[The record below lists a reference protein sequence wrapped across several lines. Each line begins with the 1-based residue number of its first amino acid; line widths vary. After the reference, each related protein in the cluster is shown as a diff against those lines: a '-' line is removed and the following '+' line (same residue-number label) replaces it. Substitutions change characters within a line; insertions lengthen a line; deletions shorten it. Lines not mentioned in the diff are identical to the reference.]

1 MLELMEPEC
10 ESKLVALALQ
20 HLAQGWVATEEN
32 CDLGEKMTSK
42 FNTFHILADKK
53 VLAFLCFLI
62 FTIFVRLLQQLLRT
76 GSHLANLL
84 LSDLCKHLAKSALK
98 N

>member
-62 FTIFVRLLQQLLRT
+62 FTIFSVSCNNCCEQDPTLPIFCSRIF
-76 GSHLANLL
+76 ANTWQ
-84 LSDLCKHLAKSALK
+84 KAP
-98 N
+98 

>member
-32 CDLGEKMTSK
+32 CDLDEKRASK
-42 FNTFHILADKK
+42 FTPSICFQTKK
-53 VLAFLCFLI
+53 LLLFCLNFLI
-62 FTIFVRLLQQLLRT
+62 FTIFCLAQHLLRT
-76 GSHLANLL
+76 ISHLANLL
-84 LSDLCKHLAKSALK
+84 LSDLCKHLAKIALK